1 VKAIINRVRGSA
13 TTAMTSFTVKGYMPE
28 WPSMPSFKIGRE
40 RAFPVHVVHN
50 SGNPEDYFFSFDFDA
65 FFEGSKDT
73 GMFTRPVF
81 HVIAGRDD
89 FDRRIFARQMRES
102 FSEAFEEA
110 RAKDAEAKRLAA
122 KAKKREGLGGFDI
135 LDMIA
140 LGVGSIVSGAFILPL
155 VYLMLGLLGLSAVME
170 FLESLLAKLK
180 APFAQKKEASL
191 EEEIEGARGRVD
203 AALANLSITLD
214 WDLFVNAMG
223 PGYVEAHPEEAA
235 EVREQSADGW
245 PLPADI
251 KAHLRYTA
259 KDLA

>member
-1 VKAIINRVRGSA
+1 MKALINRVSGAA
-13 TTAMTSFTVKGYMPE
+13 TTAWDNFSVKDYLPTL
-28 WPSMPSFKIGRE
+28 PAMPSLKVGRE
-40 RAFPVHVVHN
+40 KAFHVHVIHN
-50 SGNPEDYFFSFDFDA
+50 SGSAEDYFFCFDFDA

-81 HVIAGRDD
+81 HVVAGRDD

-102 FSEAFEEA
+102 FSEAFQEM
-110 RAKDAEAKRLAA
+110 RDKDAEAKRLAA
-122 KAKKREGLGGFDI
+122 KAKKSEGFGGFDI

-155 VYLMLGLLGLSAVME
+155 VYLMLGVLGLSAVME
-170 FLESLLAKLK
+170 FVENLLAKLK
-180 APFAQKKEASL
+180 APFAKKEASL
-191 EEEIEGARGRVD
+191 EEEIEGARSRVD
-203 AALANLSITLD
+203 SALMDLKIDLN

-235 EVREQSADGW
+235 QVRERVADDW